1 MKNIYDLAPYDSAY
15 SNNSLWNDQP
25 NTYFLDSLF
34 NNECLSCNENQG
46 QNVIIDDYLTQQYS
60 YQNIPLQP
68 VTPLHPVPV
77 SPMHPVPVTPIRP
90 VPVTPIRPV
99 PVTPIQPV
107 PVTPIQ
113 PFPVTPIYPIPVSPM
128 HPVPTTPHSI
138 PSNFGPIFPT
148 PLTPK
153 HSSPKSP
160 KRKRLSI
167 LLPNNNCPGSTYK
180 TVDRS
185 CYENCRDEC
194 LSNNNCKSW
203 TYDFNNNI
211 CELKDQRTKCINS
224 PNKISGYV
232 TNAKQNTHSPN
243 DNSSIILVQWI
254 N

>member
-77 SPMHPVPVTPIRP
+77 SPMHPVPTP
-90 VPVTPIRPV
+90 
-99 PVTPIQPV
+99 
-107 PVTPIQ
+107 
-113 PFPVTPIYPIPVSPM
+113 
-128 HPVPTTPHSI
+128 PHSI
-138 PSNFGPIFPT
+138 PSNLGPIFPT